1 VQGQILALVYRQKFF
16 KRVELFP
23 LRSQAVTKRQ
33 RHSSQEEAATID
45 MSAAVQQTLSV
56 VSGASAFGATTN
68 VDMLLQ
74 RAKQVAKPK
83 TTHPYYY

>member
-1 VQGQILALVYRQKFF
+1 
-16 KRVELFP
+16 
-23 LRSQAVTKRQ
+23 
-33 RHSSQEEAATID
+33 

-74 RAKQVAKPK
+74 RAKQVSQS
-83 TTHPYYY
+83 